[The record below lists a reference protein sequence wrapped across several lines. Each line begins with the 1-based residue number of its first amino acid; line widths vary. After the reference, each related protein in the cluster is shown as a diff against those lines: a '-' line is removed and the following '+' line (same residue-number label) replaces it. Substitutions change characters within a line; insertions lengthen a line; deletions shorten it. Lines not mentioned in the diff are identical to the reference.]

1 MFRYLIVLFLILLT
15 DFSFGQIVLT
25 QTHSDATIG
34 LDRKAWSGLGNTSP
48 LSDGYAHDFTLPA
61 RTNPCQQIT
70 GIRVEI
76 SLTGYANNN
85 VCPHLEIYYNLFYGC
100 TSYAG
105 GATCLP
111 ATNLIAE
118 PNYAPNTSPP
128 PFNFGSP
135 LGSPLNP
142 NIVPDFGDNLSI
154 DIIPVSNPGC
164 NPVTNGYI
172 SYQYTITVTVTVTD
186 ISPTP
191 PTFTQVPAICSGD
204 TLSALTTTSNNSITG
219 TWAPALDN
227 TATTTYTFTPD
238 AGQCATSQTM
248 TIAVN
253 PIITPIFT
261 QVSAICSGDSLSA
274 LPTTSNEGVTGTWSP
289 VLDNITTTTYTFTPD
304 TGQCATS
311 QTMTIIVNPIVTPT
325 FTQVSAI
332 CSGDTLSA
340 LPTTSNE
347 GVTGTWSPV
356 LDNTTTTIYTFT
368 PNTGQCATNQTMSIT
383 VNANVTP
390 TFTQVPAIC
399 NGDTLAALPTT
410 SNEGITGTW
419 SPTLDNNT
427 TTTYTFTPDL
437 GQCSV
442 SQTMTII
449 VNPIVTPTFT
459 QVSAICNGDTLSAL
473 PTTSNDGITGT
484 WSPVLDNT
492 ATTTYTF
499 SPDSGQCA
507 ANQTMTI
514 MVNPTGTPTFTQISA
529 ICSGD
534 TLSPLPTTSNEG
546 ITGTWSPTLDNNT
559 TTTYTFTPDL
569 GQCSVSQ
576 TMTIIVNPIVTPT
589 FTQVSAICNGD
600 TLSALPTTSNDG
612 ITGTWSPVLDNTATT
627 TYTFSPDS
635 GQCAA
640 NQTMTIMVNPTGTPT
655 FTQIS
660 AICSGDTL
668 SPLPTTSNEG
678 ITGTWSPTL
687 DNTIT
692 TTYTFTPDSGFCPSP
707 VSLTIEV
714 FNGPVFSLQNE
725 YFLCFNINGI
735 IAIPVTIDTGLNT
748 SEYNFKW
755 LLNGVPIAGASQGT
769 YMPIEGGNYEVIVQ
783 HVMTMCE
790 SSMLTIVTVLSE
802 PEFEAEVITAPF
814 SENPTIQVTTIS
826 SGDFEYQLDDGPW
839 QDESIFNN
847 VSNGE
852 HIVTVRNKNG
862 CMERSQTLVV
872 ISYPK
877 FFTPNNDGSNDTWN
891 INSIADQVNAK
902 IYIFNRYGK
911 LLKQISPDG
920 EGWSGIFNGE
930 LMPVNDYWF
939 ALEYIDTNTGERKMF
954 KAHFTLKR

>member
-219 TWAPALDN
+219 TWAPSLDN

-546 ITGTWSPTLDNNT
+546 ITG
-559 TTTYTFTPDL
+559 
-569 GQCSVSQ
+569 
-576 TMTIIVNPIVTPT
+576 
-589 FTQVSAICNGD
+589 A
-600 TLSALPTTSNDG
+600 
-612 ITGTWSPVLDNTATT
+612 
-627 TYTFSPDS
+627 
-635 GQCAA
+635 
-640 NQTMTIMVNPTGTPT
+640 
-655 FTQIS
+655 
-660 AICSGDTL
+660 
-668 SPLPTTSNEG
+668 
-678 ITGTWSPTL
+678 WSPTL

>member
-219 TWAPALDN
+219 TWAPSLDN

-546 ITGTWSPTLDNNT
+546 ITG
-559 TTTYTFTPDL
+559 
-569 GQCSVSQ
+569 
-576 TMTIIVNPIVTPT
+576 
-589 FTQVSAICNGD
+589 A
-600 TLSALPTTSNDG
+600 
-612 ITGTWSPVLDNTATT
+612 
-627 TYTFSPDS
+627 
-635 GQCAA
+635 
-640 NQTMTIMVNPTGTPT
+640 
-655 FTQIS
+655 
-660 AICSGDTL
+660 
-668 SPLPTTSNEG
+668 
-678 ITGTWSPTL
+678 WSPTL

-769 YMPIEGGNYEVIVQ
+769 YLPIEGGNYEVIVQ

>member
-546 ITGTWSPTLDNNT
+546 ITG
-559 TTTYTFTPDL
+559 
-569 GQCSVSQ
+569 
-576 TMTIIVNPIVTPT
+576 
-589 FTQVSAICNGD
+589 A
-600 TLSALPTTSNDG
+600 
-612 ITGTWSPVLDNTATT
+612 
-627 TYTFSPDS
+627 
-635 GQCAA
+635 
-640 NQTMTIMVNPTGTPT
+640 
-655 FTQIS
+655 
-660 AICSGDTL
+660 
-668 SPLPTTSNEG
+668 
-678 ITGTWSPTL
+678 WSPTL

-769 YMPIEGGNYEVIVQ
+769 YLPIEGGNYEVIVQ

>member
-449 VNPIVTPTFT
+449 VNPIVTPTFA

-546 ITGTWSPTLDNNT
+546 ITG
-559 TTTYTFTPDL
+559 
-569 GQCSVSQ
+569 
-576 TMTIIVNPIVTPT
+576 
-589 FTQVSAICNGD
+589 A
-600 TLSALPTTSNDG
+600 
-612 ITGTWSPVLDNTATT
+612 
-627 TYTFSPDS
+627 
-635 GQCAA
+635 
-640 NQTMTIMVNPTGTPT
+640 
-655 FTQIS
+655 
-660 AICSGDTL
+660 
-668 SPLPTTSNEG
+668 
-678 ITGTWSPTL
+678 WSPTL

>member
-449 VNPIVTPTFT
+449 VNPIVTPTF
-459 QVSAICNGDTLSAL
+459 A
-473 PTTSNDGITGT
+473 
-484 WSPVLDNT
+484 
-492 ATTTYTF
+492 
-499 SPDSGQCA
+499 
-507 ANQTMTI
+507 
-514 MVNPTGTPTFTQISA
+514 
-529 ICSGD
+529 
-534 TLSPLPTTSNEG
+534 
-546 ITGTWSPTLDNNT
+546 
-559 TTTYTFTPDL
+559 
-569 GQCSVSQ
+569 
-576 TMTIIVNPIVTPT
+576 
-589 FTQVSAICNGD
+589 QVSAICNGD

-826 SGDFEYQLDDGPW
+826 SGDFEYQLDDEPW

>member
-219 TWAPALDN
+219 TWAPTLDN

-325 FTQVSAI
+325 FAQVSAI
-332 CSGDTLSA
+332 CDGDTLSA

-347 GVTGTWSPV
+347 GITGTWSPV

-368 PNTGQCATNQTMSIT
+368 PNTGQCATNQTLSIT

-410 SNEGITGTW
+410 SNE
-419 SPTLDNNT
+419 
-427 TTTYTFTPDL
+427 
-437 GQCSV
+437 
-442 SQTMTII
+442 
-449 VNPIVTPTFT
+449 
-459 QVSAICNGDTLSAL
+459 
-473 PTTSNDGITGT
+473 GITGT

-546 ITGTWSPTLDNNT
+546 ITG
-559 TTTYTFTPDL
+559 
-569 GQCSVSQ
+569 
-576 TMTIIVNPIVTPT
+576 
-589 FTQVSAICNGD
+589 A
-600 TLSALPTTSNDG
+600 
-612 ITGTWSPVLDNTATT
+612 
-627 TYTFSPDS
+627 
-635 GQCAA
+635 
-640 NQTMTIMVNPTGTPT
+640 
-655 FTQIS
+655 
-660 AICSGDTL
+660 
-668 SPLPTTSNEG
+668 
-678 ITGTWSPTL
+678 WSPTL

-826 SGDFEYQLDDGPW
+826 SGDFEYQLDDEPW

>member
-546 ITGTWSPTLDNNT
+546 ITGTWSPTLDN
-559 TTTYTFTPDL
+559 
-569 GQCSVSQ
+569 
-576 TMTIIVNPIVTPT
+576 
-589 FTQVSAICNGD
+589 
-600 TLSALPTTSNDG
+600 
-612 ITGTWSPVLDNTATT
+612 
-627 TYTFSPDS
+627 
-635 GQCAA
+635 
-640 NQTMTIMVNPTGTPT
+640 
-655 FTQIS
+655 
-660 AICSGDTL
+660 
-668 SPLPTTSNEG
+668 
-678 ITGTWSPTL
+678 
-687 DNTIT
+687 TIT

-826 SGDFEYQLDDGPW
+826 SGDFEYQLDDEPW

>member
-219 TWAPALDN
+219 TWAPSLDN

-449 VNPIVTPTFT
+449 VNPIVTPTFA

-546 ITGTWSPTLDNNT
+546 ITG
-559 TTTYTFTPDL
+559 
-569 GQCSVSQ
+569 
-576 TMTIIVNPIVTPT
+576 
-589 FTQVSAICNGD
+589 A
-600 TLSALPTTSNDG
+600 
-612 ITGTWSPVLDNTATT
+612 
-627 TYTFSPDS
+627 
-635 GQCAA
+635 
-640 NQTMTIMVNPTGTPT
+640 
-655 FTQIS
+655 
-660 AICSGDTL
+660 
-668 SPLPTTSNEG
+668 
-678 ITGTWSPTL
+678 WSPTL

-826 SGDFEYQLDDGPW
+826 SGDFEYQLDDEPW

-939 ALEYIDTNTGERKMF
+939 ALEYIDTNTGKRKMF